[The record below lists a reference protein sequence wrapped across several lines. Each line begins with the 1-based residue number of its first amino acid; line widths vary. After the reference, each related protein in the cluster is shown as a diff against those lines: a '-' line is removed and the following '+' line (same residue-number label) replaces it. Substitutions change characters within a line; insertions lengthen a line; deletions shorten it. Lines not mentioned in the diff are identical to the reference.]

1 MVRLALSPRPVIG
14 KKPPDTQRGAALSE
28 DAGCPHSHS
37 QDIAGDLGLPPRP
50 ASAPVSEAHRRAHTR
65 ARAHARTAHG
75 HTCAHTHAG
84 LSLAL
89 RDATPRSEVAA
100 HAGAWRPRESPQ
112 GHGTQVG
119 APPTQD
125 QGDELPPRAGAEAR
139 RPSEARSWRTVLPGA
154 ARRTC
159 RQMVWSCSI
168 PSPPAGRPSRLLVP
182 DMQPG
187 KEEASCSCRAPGS
200 GASLKQDSLLLP
212 ETLGGGTRL
221 VWGPEPPSGEPAP
234 LRPCRSSRSGTTEV

>member
-1 MVRLALSPRPVIG
+1 MRLALSPRPVIG

-28 DAGCPHSHS
+28 DAGCPHSYS

-75 HTCAHTHAG
+75 HTRAHTHAG

-89 RDATPRSEVAA
+89 GDATPRSEVAA
-100 HAGAWRPRESPQ
+100 HAGAWRPGESPQ

-139 RPSEARSWRTVLPGA
+139 RPSEARSWRTALPGA

-159 RQMVWSCSI
+159 GADGVV
-168 PSPPAGRPSRLLVP
+168 LLHTLP
-182 DMQPG
+182 
-187 KEEASCSCRAPGS
+187 SCRSAFSSSRPGH
-200 GASLKQDSLLLP
+200 AAW
-212 ETLGGGTRL
+212 EGGGL
-221 VWGPEPPSGEPAP
+221 VLMQGARFWSQPQAGQSPAP
-234 LRPCRSSRSGTTEV
+234 